1 MPSARKRRLR
11 KLIKGALK
19 SKDKD
24 GVLIT
29 GDAAA
34 QQAAIASISA
44 LPKGKVDV
52 AGSQG
57 HAWALLLNLQV
68 AAGSPTTSNPDLDD
82 AQTGEDFLPFD
93 GREIVDTDGDGIG
106 DNRDILLTKL
116 SLDGIFKARID
127 ESPFGP
133 TGTLQTDLEAI
144 DSQNTALDSVL
155 LLGGEPAKTALDSLQ
170 TLFPDTYTEVA
181 QNSLESKIQA
191 QENSVEALKLEI
203 SAMTA
208 SPDVVIDDDP
218 FYDDAAYTIAGGSD
232 IAKTDAA
239 ATDVATPTT
248 SGEVEITANKSL
260 ILQIEAL

>member
-19 SKDKD
+19 SKDKE

-29 GDAAA
+29 GDVAA
-34 QQAAIASISA
+34 QQAAIASINA
-44 LPKGKVDV
+44 LPKGSEET
-52 AGSQG
+52 AGTQG
-57 HAWALLLNLQV
+57 EAWSVLLNLGV
-68 AAGSPTTSNPDLDD
+68 SEGFPTESNPDDD
-82 AQTGEDFLPFD
+82 NNNTGNDFLPFD
-93 GREIVDTDGDGIG
+93 GREEVDTDGDGIG

-116 SLDGIFKARID
+116 AIDGIFKAQID
-127 ESPFGP
+127 EAPFGP
-133 TGTLQTDLEAI
+133 SGTLQTDLEAI

-155 LLGGEPAKTALDSLQ
+155 LLGGAAAKTALGSLQ
-170 TLFPDTYTEVA
+170 TEFPDTYTVVA
-181 QNSLESKIQA
+181 QVSLESKIQA
-191 QENSVEALKLEI
+191 QENTVEALKLEI

-208 SPDVVIDDDP
+208 SPDVLIDDEP
-218 FYDDAAYTIAGGSD
+218 FYDNAAYTIVGGSD
-232 IAKTDAA
+232 VAKTDAL